1 MVESMN
7 KVLRMQRQM
16 HQELEREPTL
26 DELAAKVDM
35 PPSGCARSCAS
46 ARTRCRST
54 RRWARRTTDSNL
66 ADFIEDLRPTPRRH
80 GHRKMLGEA
89 VDRGARRAHRA
100 RAGGRALRFGLD
112 DGQARTLEEVGKE
125 FGVTRERIRQ
135 IEAKTLAK
143 LRQRAGVFHQLLH
156 HETRPVVVDVGT
168 LTEGTGS
175 SMEAL
180 RQRFASDDVSLLV
193 TRACY
198 LGLRRA
204 SALATRPT
212 GVVLVHEKGRSLDAF
227 EVEQILG
234 VDVRAEIRHHR
245 SVARAVDTGKLARRC
260 PKGLASDI
268 GQLVQ

>member
-1 MVESMN
+1 MLYSIWTAKPGSGGTTTALALAGYLASETSN
-7 KVLRMQRQM
+7 EVLLVDLGGDQPAAIGT
-16 HQELEREPTL
+16 HDPETGLT
-26 DELAAKVDM
+26 DWLAA
-35 PPSGCARSCAS
+35 AS
-46 ARTRCRST
+46 A
-54 RRWARRTTDSNL
+54 TD
-66 ADFIEDLRPTPRRH
+66 E
-80 GHRKMLGEA
+80 
-89 VDRGARRAHRA
+89 
-100 RAGGRALRFGLD
+100 ALRRVEVPI
-112 DGQARTLEEVGKE
+112 AKSKVTLLPLGSHQRWSVE
-125 FGVTRERIRQ
+125 
-135 IEAKTLAK
+135 
-143 LRQRAGVFHQLLH
+143 RAGVFHQLLH